1 MIYAGRKAN
10 LGHRLV
16 SAAKPPRFQ
25 RMDTDVLIVERK
37 EIKSGVVEVWRLNRP
52 QALNT
57 LNTAVLK
64 KIEVEAVRLA
74 GELQK
79 NLMSCRSLLLIGEG
93 GKAFVAGADIAE
105 MKDFKAPEAEEFSR
119 LGQRAFARL
128 ESLPIPTIAA
138 VQGFA
143 LGGGLELAMCCD
155 LIASMPNGEFGQP
168 EAHLGLIPG
177 FGATARF
184 AQRMGL
190 SKALELLYSGRRIKV
205 DEALSCG
212 LVQRLFTS
220 DAPLLDQALALAE
233 ELTLKSSPLALAKI
247 KAVTRAH
254 YAKIFEETCTLE
266 AQSFGEIFESA
277 DKREGVTAF
286 LEKRRPKFNGI

>member
-1 MIYAGRKAN
+1 
-10 LGHRLV
+10 
-16 SAAKPPRFQ
+16 
-25 RMDTDVLIVERK
+25 MDTAQAANNPEVLIVERK
-37 EIKSGVVEVWRLNRP
+37 ETKSGVIEIWRLNRP
-52 QALNT
+52 QSLNALNT
-57 LNTAVLK
+57 ALLK
-64 KIEVEAVRLA
+64 KIDLEGARLSR
-74 GELQK
+74 ELHE

-93 GKAFVAGADIAE
+93 EKSFVAGADIAE
-105 MKDFKAPEAEEFSR
+105 MKDFGAAEAEEFSR

-155 LIASMPNGEFGQP
+155 VIASLPNGEFGQP

-190 SKALELLYSGRRIKV
+190 SKALELLFSGRRIKV
-205 DEALSCG
+205 EEALSCG
-212 LVQRLFTS
+212 LVQRVFKAE
-220 DAPLLDQALALAE
+220 APLLEQALTLAE

-254 YAKIFEETCTLE
+254 YAKIFEETGALE
-266 AQSFGEIFESA
+266 AHSFGEIFESA

-286 LEKRRPKFNGI
+286 LEKRRPKFSGA